1 MTDKEI
7 IDKYYALGSCRA
19 VAEQCNIGAEKVRGV
34 LIRNGISRTGRGR
47 KSTKSCKKYK
57 YPSRYKKVSY
67 ERICAYCG
75 KEYTAHDIRKQYC
88 SRRCRDIA
96 IRIRKGIKCNT
107 NSEPYHKACV
117 ICGKPFD
124 TFRDAAVTCSQ
135 ECAKVLHKGLSRN
148 PLIEKTC
155 KICGKVYFS
164 KDARRVTCGSADCV
178 RKNKT
183 VNHKPP
189 VKHMIK
195 IVSRK
200 CVVCGSRFDV
210 DYRLSTKTCSKN
222 CSLENARISQ
232 KRRNKRHDKRIS
244 RDKRID
250 NITLK
255 KLYRRDEGKCYLCG
269 GVCNWNDWRVSDN
282 GNKYPGDTYPTIEH
296 VVPISRGG
304 FDSWDNVRLACWKCN
319 LEKSDS
325 ILKVEPIDKVFAYS
339 EKRLGTQPKKTAQY
353 TLDGKLI
360 KIWESTRQIE
370 RCTEWKSK
378 SIQNACRKDGKSK
391 SGNMYGY
398 HWEYIEES
406 NDKCG

>member
-19 VAEQCNIGAEKVRGV
+19 VAEQCGVNAETIRRV
-34 LIRNGISRTGRGR
+34 LIRNDVKRTGW
-47 KSTKSCKKYK
+47 KPTKSRKKYK

-67 ERICAYCG
+67 ERTCAYCG

-88 SRRCRDIA
+88 SKKCATIA

-107 NSEPYHKACV
+107 NTEPYHKICV
-117 ICGKPFD
+117 VCGNSFD
-124 TFRDAAVTCSQ
+124 TFRDAAVTCSP
-135 ECAKVLHKGLSRN
+135 ECAKVTRKISSRK

-155 KICGKVYFS
+155 VICGKVYS
-164 KDARRVTCGSADCV
+164 STDARRATCGNAECV

-183 VNHKPP
+183 ANHKPP
-189 VKHMIK
+189 VKRMRK

-200 CVVCGSRFDV
+200 CVICGNRFDV
-210 DYRLSTKTCSKN
+210 YYRLNNKTCSKI
-222 CSLENARISQ
+222 CSLENARIRE
-232 KRRNKRHDKRIS
+232 KRCNKRHDKRIS

-255 KLYRRDEGKCYLCG
+255 KLYRRDKGKCYLCG
-269 GVCNWNDWRVSDN
+269 GVCNWSDWRVSDK

-296 VVPISRGG
+296 VVPISKGG

-325 ILKVEPIDKVFAYS
+325 ILKVEPINKALAYS

-360 KIWESTRQIE
+360 KIWESTAQIE

>member
-19 VAEQCNIGAEKVRGV
+19 VAEQCGVNAETIRRV
-34 LIRNGISRTGRGR
+34 LIRNDVKRTGWRP
-47 KSTKSCKKYK
+47 KKVYTYPNRK
-57 YPSRYKKVSY
+57 YPSRYKKVRY
-67 ERICAYCG
+67 DRVCAYCG
-75 KEYTAHDIRKQYC
+75 KEFVSHRISKEYC
-88 SRRCRDIA
+88 SRRCKDIA
-96 IRIRKGIKCNT
+96 IRIHNGIKCNT
-107 NSEPYHKACV
+107 NPEPYHK
-117 ICGKPFD
+117 ICAVCGNPFD
-124 TFRDAAVTCSQ
+124 TFRDAAVTCSP
-135 ECAKVLHKGLSRN
+135 ECAKVRRKGLGQN
-148 PLIEKTC
+148 PLVEKTC
-155 KICGKVYFS
+155 IICGKTYLS
-164 KDARRVTCGSADCV
+164 KDIRRTTCGNAECV
-178 RKNKT
+178 KKNKKSKQT
-183 VNHKPP
+183 VKR
-189 VKHMIK
+189 ILK

-200 CVVCGSRFDV
+200 CVICGNRFDV
-210 DYRLSTKTCSKN
+210 DYRLSNKTCSKS
-222 CSLENARISQ
+222 CSLENARIVK
-232 KRRNKRHDKRIS
+232 KRRDRRHDKRIS

-255 KLYRRDEGKCYLCG
+255 KLYRRDKGKCYLCG
-269 GVCNWNDWRVSDN
+269 GVCNWSDWRVSDK

-296 VVPISRGG
+296 VVPISKGG

-325 ILKVEPIDKVFAYS
+325 VLKIEPISKTLAYS

-360 KIWESTRQIE
+360 KIWESTAQIE